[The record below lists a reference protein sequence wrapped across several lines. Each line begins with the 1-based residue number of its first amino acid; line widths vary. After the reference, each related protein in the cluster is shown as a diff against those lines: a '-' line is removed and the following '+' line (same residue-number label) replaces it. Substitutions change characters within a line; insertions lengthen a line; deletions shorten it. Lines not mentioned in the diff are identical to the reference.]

1 MSAPWERETPSVTKK
16 ATNPKKARK
25 KRQKT
30 SLSEAKDPDSGA
42 ANPFDLLSDE
52 TGGGVDGMR

>member
-1 MSAPWERETPSVTKK
+1 MERETPSVTRK
-16 ATNPKKARK
+16 ATKPKKARK